1 MDRKHAPVFFP
12 RDSTGR
18 ELEVMIRK
26 RKLKRAR
33 AEVDA
38 VLNVYAP
45 READIRRR
53 AEHAA
58 RRRKVKTLK
67 HMR

>member
-1 MDRKHAPVFFP
+1 MFP

-18 ELEVMIRK
+18 ELEKMIRK

-38 VLNVYAP
+38 VLNFYAP

-58 RRRKVKTLK
+58 RRQKAKTLK